1 MATYSAG
8 CGPDPA
14 RVAGVDLGIIHPYA
28 VAGPDGAGLVVSGR
42 ALRAESRLHLA
53 ERKARNRAAGARAPA
68 RGQRGS
74 RRWRQ
79 YRARTPPQE
88 ARHRR
93 RLTQARHEAARTDI
107 DWALD
112 QRVGTLVVGD
122 PVGVLDLH
130 SGPRHNQRVRDWR
143 PARQRPAA
151 GRQSRNGRHQRGD
164 RRRAHHLLHLP
175 GVRPAGAQTARAAF
189 RLPALRPGRPPRPRR
204 GDQHRRQTPRRQRN
218 GLHPR
223 DRHAPSRRPSPS
235 RCRPIPA

>member
-1 MATYSAG
+1 M
-8 CGPDPA
+8 
-14 RVAGVDLGIIHPYA
+14 AGVDLGIIHPYA

-53 ERKARNRAAGARAPA
+53 DTKARRRAVAGRAPA

-79 YRARTPPQE
+79 YRARTRRLE

-93 RLTQARHEAARTDI
+93 RLAQARHEAARTVI

-130 SGPRHNQRVRDWR
+130 SGARHNQRVRDWR
-143 PARQRPAA
+143 PAQLTSRAR
-151 GRQSRNGRHQRGD
+151 RQSRDGRHQRGH

-175 GVRPAGAQTARAAF
+175 GVRPAGAQTTRPAF

-204 GDQHRRQTPRRQRN
+204 GDQHRRQTPRRRTT

-223 DRHAPSRRPSPS
+223 DHHAPSRRPSPS